1 MALRDAVVKQIFELR
16 EQGLPQG
23 EIVYRTGLSKG
34 VINDVL
40 HHRYG
45 VGEKRAADVARNL
58 AEMVEN
64 FTAYAPS
71 ESGRIVE
78 VDPINKSERTKL
90 RDYLEAVDAFKRG
103 GPTKLDRLKTKYVWV
118 RGKQGK
124 EKFYLNKDKASLR
137 EMARSGE
144 LREVKYWRGRG
155 TP

>member
-1 MALRDAVVKQIFELR
+1 MALRDDVLR
-16 EQGLPQG
+16 QVFGL
-23 EIVYRTGLSKG
+23 RDRGLSQREIAYRLDLGKG
-34 VINDVL
+34 TV
-40 HHRYG
+40 YG
-45 VGEKRAADVARNL
+45 ILKGEFGLSEKRAVDVAGKL
-58 AEMVEN
+58 AAMAED

-71 ESGRIVE
+71 VSGRIVE
-78 VDPINKSERTKL
+78 VDPINKRERTKL

-103 GPTKLDRLKTKYVWV
+103 DGSKLDKLKTNYVWV
-118 RGKQGK
+118 RAEHGK